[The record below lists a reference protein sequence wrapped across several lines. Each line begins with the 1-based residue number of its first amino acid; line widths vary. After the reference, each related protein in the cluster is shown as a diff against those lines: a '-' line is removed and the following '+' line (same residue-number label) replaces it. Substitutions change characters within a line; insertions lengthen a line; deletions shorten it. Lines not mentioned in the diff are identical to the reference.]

1 MMKNEK
7 YESPDI
13 QVISMEADES
23 LMTGEEGADMLGV
36 MFSAGL
42 M

>member
-23 LMTGEEGADMLGV
+23 LMAVEEGADMLGA
-36 MFSAGL
+36 MLSAGP

>member
-1 MMKNEK
+1 MKK

-23 LMTGEEGADMLGV
+23 LMTGEEGTGV
-36 MFSAGL
+36 NPGSMGAGP